1 MTTLI
6 KSENTFHNLL
16 VNIKYNNSV
25 FVSLNHSDSLYKI
38 TPSCNYLS
46 GYTIMESDSDTF
58 RISNQLQAMCLF

>member
-6 KSENTFHNLL
+6 KSGNTFHNLL

-38 TPSCNYLS
+38 TPSCNYLFC
-46 GYTIMESDSDTF
+46 YKIESDSDTF
-58 RISNQLQAMCLF
+58 RISNQLHPMCLF

>member
-6 KSENTFHNLL
+6 KSGNTYHNLL

-38 TPSCNYLS
+38 TPSCNYLFEYEY
-46 GYTIMESDSDTF
+46 GDLLGDTF